1 MHSNKLKNS
10 KSKPS
15 HNKIFK
21 VESTFFKAK
30 QPLLNSS
37 YQDEVIDTKIGGF
50 GGQNKA
56 YQKKLY
62 LSSPFLVTFSLK
74 LQL

>member
-56 YQKKLY
+56 Y
-62 LSSPFLVTFSLK
+62 
-74 LQL
+74 